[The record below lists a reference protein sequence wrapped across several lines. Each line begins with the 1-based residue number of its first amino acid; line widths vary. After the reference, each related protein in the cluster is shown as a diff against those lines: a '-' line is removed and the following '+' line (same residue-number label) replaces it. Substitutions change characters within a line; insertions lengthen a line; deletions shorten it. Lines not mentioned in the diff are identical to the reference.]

1 MPHLRRRHPLNYLVL
16 RAFALAAT
24 ALFLGGVAPLRAAP
38 AGGAPPTSAEVE
50 RKLDPLLRRVA
61 YGVPRT
67 EGLLTDRLP
76 ARSRAAARALPSFV
90 RAERDRDDPL
100 LYVNARVAP
109 DAADLDA
116 LVAAGAEVRGRVG
129 DIVSLGVPASALESV
144 AARPEVRW
152 MRAGRSFALQ
162 NDVSTDAT
170 HLASRALNATMG
182 NSGAGVIVALIDTG
196 IDITDDDFR
205 NPDGTTRVLAIWDQT
220 LSQTGHP
227 PPAGFSFGAYYT
239 QAQINAELTGV
250 PTFATRDGAGHGSHV
265 AGTAA
270 GNGRHTG
277 NGVPIGTFAG
287 VAPLADILVV
297 RVFDDGAV
305 FCNACDLIAAT
316 QFVTGFAKAA
326 GKPWV
331 GNMSLGD
338 ELGGAHDGSA
348 AEEIAIDSVVGP
360 GKPGAQMAIAAGNY
374 GASSRHNHW
383 RNTLGPNETWV
394 NTFAVSGSP
403 IPGDGNDDILIDLWY
418 EGEDNATIDI
428 LPPGGTPVVSAPRG
442 VDTGII
448 CTTSGAI
455 HIDASNVHDPENGDN
470 EVFVEI
476 VDSPSCTPAVVPA
489 AGTWTIRVNTIEVGP
504 LGGGD
509 FDAWNIGRARGSSGF
524 FNFSA
529 FTLPGS
535 VSPPGTLKN
544 GVTAGAYV
552 GKTTWINGTGG
563 TTTGSGTLNA
573 RSTFS
578 GLGPTR
584 DGRIKPDISGPGQTV
599 GSTLSVTHAPFVS
612 SISRERDNVHYGNQG
627 TSMATPHVAGT
638 LALLLG
644 IDPMLDGAQL
654 KGAILRSAQSDL
666 FTGTVPNTGFG
677 WGKLRALDAAYDI
690 AAAPSDLTTDGAGGF
705 SWGNEP
711 TVTRWNVY
719 RAPIPGL
726 SATNYGTCLLSG
738 LLAPSFSDPAAPPP
752 GQAFAYF
759 VTGVY
764 TRPWDGSIVEGI
776 LGTTS
781 AGDVRPNN
789 SPCP

>member
-1 MPHLRRRHPLNYLVL
+1 MPRLNRRHPIKYPVL
-16 RAFALAAT
+16 RAFGLAAI
-24 ALFLGGVAPLRAAP
+24 ALFFAGVAPFGAAP
-38 AGGAPPTSAEVE
+38 AGGAPPARAEVE

-61 YGVPRT
+61 YGDP
-67 EGLLTDRLP
+67 RLP
-76 ARSRAAARALPSFV
+76 ARSRAVVQALPAFV

-100 LYVNARVAP
+100 LYVNARLTP
-109 DAADLDA
+109 DASDLDA

-129 DIVSLGVPASALESV
+129 AIVSLRVPASALESV

-152 MRAGRSFALQ
+152 MRAARAFALQ
-162 NDVSTDAT
+162 NDVGTDAN

-182 NSGAGVIVALIDTG
+182 NSGAGVIVAVIDTG
-196 IDITDDDFR
+196 IDISDDDFR
-205 NPDGTTRVLAIWDQT
+205 NPDGTTRILGLWDQT

-227 PPAGFSFGAYYT
+227 PPAGFGFGAYYT

-250 PTFATRDGAGHGSHV
+250 PTFATRDGHGHGTHV

-277 NGVPIGTFAG
+277 NGYPIGTFAG

-297 RVFDDGAV
+297 RVFDDGGIY
-305 FCNACDLIAAT
+305 CNACDLIAAV
-316 QFVTGFAKAA
+316 QFVSGFAQAA

-338 ELGGAHDGSA
+338 ELGGAHDGSS
-348 AEEIAIDSVVGP
+348 AEEIAFDSVVGP
-360 GKPGAQMAIAAGNY
+360 GKPGAQLAIAAGNY
-374 GASSRHNHW
+374 GSSSRHNHW
-383 RNTLGPNETWV
+383 RNSLDGLASWV
-394 NTFAVSGSP
+394 NTFTLTNSSP
-403 IPGDGNDDILIDLWY
+403 IPGDDNDNILIDFWY

-442 VDTGII
+442 VDTGIV

-476 VDSPSCTPAVVPA
+476 VDSPLCNPVVVPP
-489 AGTWTIRVNTIEVGP
+489 AGTWTIRVNAIEVGP

-509 FDAWNIGRARGSSGF
+509 FDAWNIASARGNIF
-524 FNFSA
+524 CNFSA
-529 FTLPGS
+529 FTLAGS
-535 VSPPGTLKN
+535 VSIPGTLKN
-544 GVTAGAYV
+544 GVTAGAYT

-563 TTTGSGTLNA
+563 TSTGGGTLGA
-573 RSTFS
+573 RATFS
-578 GLGPTR
+578 SVGPTR

-599 GSTLSVTHAPFVS
+599 GSSMSIVRVPFVS
-612 SISRERDNVHYGNQG
+612 SISRERDNVHYGMSG
-627 TSMATPHVAGT
+627 TSMATPHLAGT
-638 LALLLG
+638 MALLLG
-644 IDPMLDGAQL
+644 IDPTLDGAQI
-654 KGAILRSAQSDL
+654 KGAILRTTQSDL
-666 FTGTVPNTGFG
+666 FTGAVPNTGYG
-677 WGKLRALDAAYDI
+677 WGKLRALDAAYDL
-690 AAAPSDLTTDGAGGF
+690 AAMHSDLTTDAAGTF
-705 SWGNEP
+705 SWGSEA

-726 SATNYGTCLLSG
+726 SATNYGTCLVSG
-738 LLAPSFSDPAAPPP
+738 LLAPSFSDPGTPSL

-764 TRPWDGSIVEGI
+764 TRPWDGSVVEGI

-781 AGDVRPNN
+781 AGAVRPNN